1 MVEYFFVLAL
11 PLFAFDY
18 PDSLL
23 QMGPPWLQLK
33 VEVAADHSL
42 LCAEG
47 VFHSAEDVLVGL
59 VLDEG
64 EGVDFVAGEGG
75 EFVDLF
81 VDVLGEVVAARAEDV
96 LLVSEDVFEG
106 SAGNVVAELSLLFV
120 FHRIVIV

>member
-1 MVEYFFVLAL
+1 
-11 PLFAFDY
+11 
-18 PDSLL
+18 
-23 QMGPPWLQLK
+23 MGPPWFQLK

-47 VFHSAEDVLVGL
+47 VFHSSEDMLVGL

-81 VDVLGEVVAARAEDV
+81 VDVLWKVVAARADDV
-96 LLVSEDVFEG
+96 LLVPED
-106 SAGNVVAELSLLFV
+106 
-120 FHRIVIV
+120 